1 MNSSTCTGP
10 FSHSMHETDAH
21 ADTAELLDEAID
33 WDELLQLAASTVDGT
48 KLIEPELVRA
58 SDMKHVQR

>member
-1 MNSSTCTGP
+1 
-10 FSHSMHETDAH
+10 MHESDAH

-33 WDELLQLAASTVDGT
+33 LDLLLQLAASTFDGR